1 MSSPQKSNPSRIP
14 FYFAARRRDRTPPR
28 SDSEALEAQQ
38 NVDLH
43 AEDLKPAELRR
54 LKRDLELFNA
64 TGRIVTFDKVLKDWT
79 TWNRY
84 VFRFLTC
91 SYLMFH

>member
-1 MSSPQKSNPSRIP
+1 MSSPQKSNSSCIP
-14 FYFAARRRDRTPPR
+14 FYFAARRRDRTAPQ
-28 SDSEALEAQQ
+28 SDSEALKAQQ
-38 NVDLH
+38 NVDLC
-43 AEDLKPAELRR
+43 AEDLKPAELCR

-64 TGRIVTFDKVLKDWT
+64 MGCIVTFDKVLKDWA
-79 TWNRY
+79 TWSWY